1 LTTTDGVLDERNQ
14 SKSNNEK
21 HHMKTKLDSIHPGEV
36 LGEEF
41 LKPMELSAYRLAKD
55 TGLPQSRVS
64 EILSGSR
71 SITAETA
78 LRLARYFGTT
88 PEFWINLQSGFDLEQ
103 ADRKL
108 GKKIEATVKPREL
121 VEV

>member
-1 LTTTDGVLDERNQ
+1 
-14 SKSNNEK
+14 
-21 HHMKTKLDSIHPGEV
+21 
-36 LGEEF
+36 
-41 LKPMELSAYRLAKD
+41 MELSAYRLAKD